1 MTIPHLVEKRLMPI
15 CRDCNGTGQREIK
28 KEVTTVCPDCH
39 GSKQLSDGTECKR
52 CDKWGQVGTGK
63 FNIQKKLCQTC
74 LGSGKVT
81 EGSLTT
87 WFLLRVVPATLVIFG
102 GGAAVIWA
110 TLTFVESPLIA
121 AIVSVLD
128 FGGWGV
134 LMSYFIRQMPRMG
147 EISPTNWFLIRAI
160 PTTVVALGVGIP
172 LIWVTWLLLGNAVVT
187 AILALVA
194 FAIWGTVMYYFIS
207 HMPE

>member
-1 MTIPHLVEKRLMPI
+1 MPI

-28 KEVTTVCPDCH
+28 KEITTLCPDCH
-39 GSKQLSDGTECKR
+39 GSKQLPDGMECKR
-52 CDKWGQVGTGK
+52 CDKWGQIGTGK
-63 FNIQKKLCQTC
+63 FNVQKKLCQTC

-102 GGAAVIWA
+102 SGGAVIWA
-110 TLTFVESPLIA
+110 VLTFMESPLLA

-128 FGGWGV
+128 FGGWGI

-172 LIWVTWLLLGNAVVT
+172 IVWVTWIILANAVVT
-187 AILALVA
+187 AIVALAA
-194 FAIWGTVMYYFIS
+194 FALWGAVMYYFIS